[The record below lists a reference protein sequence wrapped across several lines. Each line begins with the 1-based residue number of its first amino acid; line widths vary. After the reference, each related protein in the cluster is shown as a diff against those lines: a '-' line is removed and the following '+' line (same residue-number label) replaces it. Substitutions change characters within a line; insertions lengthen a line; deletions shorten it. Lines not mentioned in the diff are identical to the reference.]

1 MRRTEVKR
9 HKTRDMADGKR
20 REAGEVMRREAGEVM
35 RREAGEVMRREAGE
49 VWMLLPSFMGNR
61 VFTNPGRSVFSRVVF
76 LRSSYSYT
84 ITPSQA
90 GSAKREQLI
99 FLRLALPRHPK

>member
-9 HKTRDMADGKR
+9 HKTRDMADGK
-20 REAGEVMRREAGEVM
+20 

-61 VFTNPGRSVFSRVVF
+61 VFTNPGRSEKTSKTQSKHWKN
-76 LRSSYSYT
+76 L
-84 ITPSQA
+84 
-90 GSAKREQLI
+90 
-99 FLRLALPRHPK
+99 

>member
-9 HKTRDMADGKR
+9 HKTRDMADG
-20 REAGEVMRREAGEVM
+20 MRREAGEVM

-61 VFTNPGRSVFSRVVF
+61 VFTNPGRSG
-76 LRSSYSYT
+76 L
-84 ITPSQA
+84 
-90 GSAKREQLI
+90 
-99 FLRLALPRHPK
+99 

>member
-9 HKTRDMADGKR
+9 HKTRDMADGKRREAGEVMR

-61 VFTNPGRSVFSRVVF
+61 VFTNPGRSNTPNF
-76 LRSSYSYT
+76 RSCH
-84 ITPSQA
+84 
-90 GSAKREQLI
+90 R
-99 FLRLALPRHPK
+99 